1 MGSGSKQDSR
11 GLPPR
16 ANWSI
21 IQRNASIYALSLVD
35 LSTVNGPRT
44 RSVSDKLASN
54 KSGLDS
60 ATSTFVFTVSPKSM
74 NMDEPAAVTIVPTQG
89 GQFIEHQGQ
98 IYKNI
103 SISGTT
109 GLRPNRSPTGIVIP
123 VAGILLPGS
132 NTFGANDN
140 GGLPDGERSGFDDF
154 VSLRNLFRLYWD
166 LKDDPELAPTTIMV
180 WQNGKEG
187 EYYIVEPMTFRTNRD
202 AGAPLTFSYDI
213 QLRTID
219 KFDASKL
226 GQRVD
231 PLRAQSD
238 SALYLKRITD
248 IKRLLASSFTT
259 AQALVDRTVNIAK
272 ATVND
277 ILTPVSQV
285 LDGLAGIVSSGRQI
299 FDIPQTALST
309 IATSATDLATQLDKV
324 PNNSYVNDGIMSQA
338 TIASRAYRDIAQQL
352 LRLQGETTLFSTP
365 ASTSVSLK
373 QQAYINS
380 VTGSPLTGGSPT
392 DLSNV
397 RVSSGAASTVVL
409 GGDNIRSIAIRTI
422 GDAAQWKVL
431 VILNAL
437 QAPYISPSGDG
448 VTVLRP
454 GDQILYPRSPGAPDA
469 LVAPTQ
475 QNQTGTQSA
484 LDRLGRDIKLVARGV
499 SAGIIVYDI
508 DKDQRGDIARIDR
521 VDNLQQAVVIKLA
534 TEQGELPTHEWFGL
548 RAPIGSKA
556 VMQSLINFQINVR
569 ATLQS
574 DSRIESVLQANVGV
588 TGNVMSVRA
597 TARVKDF
604 DEPLTIN
611 HAVQR

>member
-1 MGSGSKQDSR
+1 MGSGAKQDTR
-11 GLPPR
+11 ALPPR

-60 ATSTFVFTVSPKSM
+60 ASTTFVFTVSPKSM

-89 GQFIEHQGQ
+89 GQFVEHQGQ

-132 NTFGANDN
+132 NLGANDN

-154 VSLRNLFRLYWD
+154 MSLRNLFRLYWD

-187 EYYIVEPMTFRTNRD
+187 EYFIVEPMTFRTNRD
-202 AGAPLTFSYDI
+202 SGAPLTFSYDI

-231 PLRAQSD
+231 PLRSQSD
-238 SALYLKRITD
+238 SALYLKRIGD
-248 IKRLLASSFTT
+248 IKRMLASSFTT

-285 LDGLAGIVSSGRQI
+285 ISGLAGIVSSGRQA
-299 FDIPQTALST
+299 FDIPQTQLSI
-309 IATSATDLATQLDKV
+309 IAASANDLAVQLDKV
-324 PNNSYVNDGIMSQA
+324 PNNSYVASGIMSQA
-338 TIASRAYRDIAQQL
+338 TLAARAYRDISQQL

-365 ASTSVSLK
+365 TSTSVSLK

-380 VTGSPLTGGSPT
+380 VTGAPLTGGSPT

-397 RVSSGAASTVVL
+397 RVASGAASTVVL
-409 GGDNIRSIAIRTI
+409 GGDNIRSIAIRTL

-437 QAPYISPSGDG
+437 QAPYISPAGDG

-454 GDQILYPRSPGAPDA
+454 GDQILYPRSPGSPDA

-484 LDRLGRDIKLVARGV
+484 LDRLGRDIKLVARGI

-521 VDNLQQAVVIKLA
+521 VDNLKQACTIKLA

-588 TGNVMSVRA
+588 VGNTMSVRA

-604 DEPLTIN
+604 DEPLNIN